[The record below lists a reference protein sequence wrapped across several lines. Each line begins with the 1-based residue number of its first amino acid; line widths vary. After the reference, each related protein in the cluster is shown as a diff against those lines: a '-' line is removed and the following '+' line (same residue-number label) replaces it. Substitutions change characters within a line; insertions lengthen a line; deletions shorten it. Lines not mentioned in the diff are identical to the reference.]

1 MRILLVGAG
10 AVGSIVGGA
19 LVRSGYDVTFAD
31 EWQDNINA
39 LNKDGLKITG
49 VNGEKKISVKAIHFN
64 EINTLKNK
72 PQLVFISVKN
82 YDTEKILGLI
92 SPLIKRGT
100 VIISTQNGINEE
112 TIALKFGSEHVLGA
126 VTELSGYMAGPGVVV
141 ETRKEGGFVI
151 GELDGSDTERVHG
164 IASIMS
170 GCGKIKISHNIMGL
184 LWSKLIWNSMLNP
197 LTAISGFGTGKILQ
211 VDQYRRL
218 AIEIGKEGYVVSN
231 KHKIQLEPLTL
242 MGIDPRRLNPSRPTE
257 MQAEEAALKLLPE
270 PLDKMPS
277 MAQDIMKSRKTE
289 IDYINGIVF
298 QYGKKL
304 GIPTPI
310 NEEVI
315 QVLHSVEDKKLNQ
328 SPKLLDKI
336 LKKFNLEC

>member
-1 MRILLVGAG
+1 MKILLVGAG
-10 AVGSIVGGA
+10 AVGSIVGGK
-19 LVRSGYDVTFAD
+19 LVGSGHDVIFAD
-31 EWQDNINA
+31 SWQENINV
-39 LNKDGLKITG
+39 LNKEGLKLTG
-49 VNGEKKISVKAIHFN
+49 VNGDKKFVVNAIHLN
-64 EINTLKNK
+64 EIKYIK
-72 PQLVFISVKN
+72 EPQGIIFISVKN
-82 YDTEKILGLI
+82 YDTEAILNLI
-92 SPLIKRGT
+92 SFLIRRDT
-100 VIISTQNGINEE
+100 IIISTQNGINEE
-112 TIALKFGSEHVLGA
+112 EIALKFGADHVIGA

-151 GELDGSDTERVHG
+151 GELDGADTERLHDISSV
-164 IASIMS
+164 MS

-211 VDQYRRL
+211 VDKYRKL

-242 MGIDPRRLNPSRPTE
+242 MGIDPRRLNPSQPKE
-257 MQAEEAALKLLPE
+257 VQAEEAALQLLPE

-277 MAQDIMKSRKTE
+277 MAQDIMKGRKTE

-298 QYGKKL
+298 QYGRKL
-304 GIPTPI
+304 GVATPI

-315 QVLHSVEDKKLNQ
+315 QVLHSVEEKRLNQ
-328 SPKLLDKI
+328 SPELLDKI
-336 LKKFNLEC
+336 LKKFNLDC